1 MKARKAKFLKTS
13 GATGYWRSESVLQ
26 RCGLSETT
34 HTPIAGSIPTHI
46 LAALSAFS
54 GLKKETKNT
63 KMGRKSSRED
73 RENLEGRKW
82 GRWI

>member
-1 MKARKAKFLKTS
+1 MKARKVKCLKTS
-13 GATGYWRSESVLQ
+13 GATGYWRSEGFLQ

-34 HTPIAGSIPTHI
+34 HTPYSIPTHI

-54 GLKKETKNT
+54 GLKKETKNM